1 MKGELRIAEM
11 FYSLQGEA
19 RDVGRPTF
27 FIRLTGCPLR
37 CSYCDT
43 EYAFT
48 KGQLWSLEA
57 IMAEVNSWKPRFVCV
72 TGGEPLAQPLVK
84 DLLKLLCD
92 QGLDVSLET
101 SGAFS
106 VSEVDVRVS
115 KVVDLK
121 TPSSGEVGR
130 NDYKNIRWLTRRDQ
144 VKFVVGDD
152 LDYRWAK
159 SQLEMHDLADRV
171 GDVLFSP
178 VHGKMNPTELAERIL
193 KDQLPVRLQVQ
204 FHKLL
209 WGNVAGR

>member
-27 FIRLTGCPLR
+27 FVRLTGCPLR

-92 QGLDVSLET
+92 QGLEVSLET

-106 VSEVDVRVS
+106 VGEVDVRVS

-121 TPSSGEVGR
+121 TPSSGEMGR

-204 FHKLL
+204 LHKLL
-209 WGNVAGR
+209 WGNAAGR